1 MTTGD
6 SGSDQKSQIDE
17 SSMSNPAGRAGHD
30 SDMAASVLFLAGPG
44 GVFYNEQI
52 ICPDGGSTLVQPS
65 VK

>member
-1 MTTGD
+1 MQLLKLVTLKYR
-6 SGSDQKSQIDE
+6 S
-17 SSMSNPAGRAGHD
+17 GRAGHD

-52 ICPDGGSTLVQPS
+52 ICPDGGSTLIQPS